1 MSTDHNKHHRVLFL
15 DDDRAYL
22 AAAGESFRL
31 LSAEDWQLQTA
42 DSADQALQIIKSGKI
57 DLVVL
62 DLDFTDGDQFV
73 SLLHGCY
80 PKLKMAVMTAQPT
93 DLKRAAS
100 LAAGAGLFL
109 EKPVSAEGIRSVF
122 KQLCEL
128 LQWQPHSGFP
138 GVFRHVGLLE
148 LVQMEC
154 AGRNSSILDLY
165 REHSLGRIYIEDG
178 QIIHAVCGEIA
189 GERAFQKLLAIAGG
203 TFELHDFEQ
212 PPERTIYRPWDL
224 ILADTVRLR
233 ELTAGQTAG
242 GGTAGGGL
250 EDGSLAPA
258 ARAGELLICDGA
270 GGKIY
275 GWECP
280 DPAGRAALLQAVAQQ
295 AAQLVPD
302 WQLGHFDRLEIALAD
317 GRAVLQA
324 RADRLVF
331 ARFNPTAA
339 A

>member
-1 MSTDHNKHHRVLFL
+1 MSTEQKKHHQVLFL

-31 LSAEDWQLQTA
+31 LSAKDWQLQTA
-42 DSADQALQIIKSGKI
+42 DSADQALQVIKSGKI

-93 DLKRAAS
+93 EKKRSAS

-109 EKPVSAEGIRSVF
+109 EKPVSAEGIQSVF

-128 LQWQPHSGFP
+128 LQWKPHNGFQ
-138 GVFRHVGLLE
+138 GVLRHVGLLE

-165 REHSLGRIYIEDG
+165 REHSLGRIYIEG
-178 QIIHAVCGEIA
+178 GEIIHAVCGEIA
-189 GERAFQKLLAIAGG
+189 GERAFQKLLAISGG

-224 ILADTVRLR
+224 ILADTARLR
-233 ELTAGQTAG
+233 ELATSQNAR
-242 GGTAGGGL
+242 GGTGGGGL
-250 EDGSLAPA
+250 EDGSNAPA
-258 ARAGELLICDGA
+258 ARAMELLICNGT

-275 GWECP
+275 GWKCP
-280 DPAGRAALLQAVAQQ
+280 DPAARAAMLQTIAQQ
-295 AAQLVPD
+295 AAQIVPD

-324 RADRLVF
+324 SADRLVF
-331 ARFNPTAA
+331 ARFNQTAA

>member
-1 MSTDHNKHHRVLFL
+1 MIPDHKKHHQVLFL

-62 DLDFTDGDQFV
+62 NLDFTDGDQFV

-80 PKLKMAVMTAQPT
+80 PKLKIAVMTAQPT
-93 DLKRAAS
+93 GKKRAAS
-100 LAAGAGLFL
+100 LAAGAGRFL

-122 KQLCEL
+122 KQLGEL
-128 LQWQPHSGFP
+128 LQWKPHPGFP
-138 GVFRHVGLLE
+138 GVLRHVGLLE

-178 QIIHAVCGEIA
+178 QIIHAVYSEIA
-189 GERAFQKLLAIAGG
+189 GEHAFQKLLAIAGG

-224 ILADTVRLR
+224 ILADTARLR
-233 ELTAGQTAG
+233 ELAAGQTAG

-250 EDGSLAPA
+250 EDGSPAPA
-258 ARAGELLICDGA
+258 ARAGELLICTGA